1 MTSSLVLVD
10 QAFGRHAIQN
20 WLCSRESSLS
30 SSFVTRCDR
39 CNNFLDESTG
49 HRTTAGVVLAGF
61 LCLDSALLSRF
72 NVSQGKTPEKTVLAS
87 VLKRSRNMPSQPDDV
102 NQFCAN
108 NHRTLVATQS
118 ADS

>member
-10 QAFGRHAIQN
+10 QAFSRHTVQN

-30 SSFVTRCDR
+30 NSFITRCDR
-39 CNNFLDESTG
+39 CYYFLDESTSHG
-49 HRTTAGVVLAGF
+49 TTAGVVLAGF

-87 VLKRSRNMPSQPDDV
+87 VIKRPRNMHSQPDKV
-102 NQFCAN
+102 NRFVQITAA
-108 NHRTLVATQS
+108 LL
-118 ADS
+118 